1 MEKAIELVIAER
13 KRQIEK
19 EGWSIEHDDNHTRH
33 ELACAGAYYAVP
45 QIVRNHLDDSL
56 IHLWPWEEEAF
67 KPTPGN
73 RLRELTKATSL
84 LIAEMERIIREKN
97 KWGEGRTFKVLV
109 GDGHSPKSV
118 VGKNMSYRA
127 AKALQKEWEENVDD
141 YTVVNLEEECT

>member
-109 GDGHSPKSV
+109 GDTFG
-118 VGKNMSYRA
+118 GYTTIKNGLSF
-127 AKALQKEWEENVDD
+127 KEANNLKEKEENEVD
-141 YTVVNLEEECT
+141 YFTTVKIEEECT